1 MPSVPP
7 DALDVALLAV
17 VQGLT
22 EFLPVSSDGHLVL
35 VGSALGVSD
44 GGLLVPVMLH
54 LGTLLAV
61 LAVYRESVADVLR
74 KLVTGQPRYALLVLL
89 GSLPAGV
96 IGLTFESWFEER
108 FKEPRSAAWGLL
120 GTACILLAAEVVR
133 SRRRQPPRSEL
144 GPLDALVIGAGQALA
159 ILPGVSR
166 SGSTIGAGLAL
177 GIAPVEAAR
186 FSFLLS
192 LVAVG
197 GAVAL
202 ESRKLIGAEDPSS
215 PGVAVL
221 ALGVAISAVVG
232 WFALRFLLKFLERG
246 ILRWFALYCALVGL
260 AYLLLA

>member
-1 MPSVPP
+1 MPSAPP
-7 DALDVALLAV
+7 DAIDVAVLAL

-44 GGLLVPVMLH
+44 GGLLVPVVLH
-54 LGTLLAV
+54 LGTLMAV
-61 LAVYRESVADVLR
+61 LAVYRQSVAAVLR
-74 KLVTGQPRYALLVLL
+74 DLVTGKPRYALLVLL
-89 GSLPAGV
+89 GSVPAGV
-96 IGLTFESWFEER
+96 IGLAFESWFEER

-120 GTACILLAAEVVR
+120 GTACILMASEMVR
-133 SRRRQPPRSEL
+133 SRRRQAPRTDVRVV
-144 GPLDALVIGAGQALA
+144 DAVTIGIGQALA

-177 GIAPVEAAR
+177 GIAPAEAAR

-202 ESRKLIGAEDPSS
+202 ESRKLIGAEDPSA

-232 WFALRFLLKFLERG
+232 WLALRFLLSFLERG
-246 ILRWFALYCALVGL
+246 VLRWFALYCAVVGL